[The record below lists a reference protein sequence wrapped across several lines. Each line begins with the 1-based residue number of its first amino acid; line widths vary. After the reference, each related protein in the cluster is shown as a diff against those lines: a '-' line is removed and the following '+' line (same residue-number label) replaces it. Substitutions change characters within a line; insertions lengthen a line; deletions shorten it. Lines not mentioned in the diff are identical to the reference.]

1 MKFAHTS
8 DCHVGGWREE
18 EMKNLSLLSFQ
29 KMIDACIQEHVGF
42 LLIAGDLFNT
52 SIPQIDL
59 IKEVAHQLN
68 RLKEENIDVY
78 IIPGS
83 HDYSPSGK
91 TMIDVLEKAGLCH
104 NVFKFKDN
112 KLEFTVDKTNTKITG
127 VIGLAG
133 GLEKTHYRT
142 LDKTNLEAENGFK
155 IFMFHTLLNEF
166 RPKDLEKVEG
176 ESYTLLPKG
185 FNYYAGGHPHFV
197 MEKRVPDYG
206 VIAYPGPLM
215 PNNFKE
221 LEELKHGGFYIC
233 DEKMNLKHI
242 PIKIKEVVSFYINAN
257 NKTPLEVEREIEQEM
272 KKHDCKDKIITLR
285 VEGTLKTGKPADINF
300 TELMEYVKESYCT
313 LKNTY
318 SLTTQE
324 FEEVKAD
331 IGSVEEI
338 EEKII
343 QEHLG
348 QIPLEQVKI
357 PELKLTKI
365 MLSLLNKEK
374 HEGERKSDFEV
385 RLMKEMIDTLQLK
398 EIWGNH
404 VIEED

>member
-29 KMIDACIQEHVGF
+29 KMIDICIQEHVGF

-59 IKEVAHQLN
+59 IKEVAFQLN

-112 KLEFTVDKTNTKITG
+112 KLEFTVDKTNTKIVG

-133 GLEKTHYRT
+133 GLEKAHYKV
-142 LDKTNLEAENGFK
+142 LDKTNLEAEQGFK

-166 RPKDLEKVEG
+166 RPKDLEKFDG

-185 FNYYAGGHPHFV
+185 FNYYAGGHIHCPRRLDFP
-197 MEKRVPDYG
+197 EYG
-206 VIAYPGPLM
+206 TLTYPGVLF
-215 PNNFKE
+215 PNSFSE
-221 LEELKHGGFYIC
+221 LEEFGGGGYYLVTVYEPKTLQQITFMPLQILPRVSLILDCHHKTPESISRELLEKINSGVRDSLVTIRLKGTI
-233 DEKMNLKHI
+233 KKIKNIRVMRNNI
-242 PIKIKEVVSFYINAN
+242 PIVS
-257 NKTPLEVEREIEQEM
+257 
-272 KKHDCKDKIITLR
+272 KKA
-285 VEGTLKTGKPADINF
+285 E
-300 TELMEYVKESYCT
+300 
-313 LKNTY
+313 
-318 SLTTQE
+318 
-324 FEEVKAD
+324 
-331 IGSVEEI
+331 
-338 EEKII
+338 
-343 QEHLG
+343 
-348 QIPLEQVKI
+348 
-357 PELKLTKI
+357 
-365 MLSLLNKEK
+365 
-374 HEGERKSDFEV
+374 
-385 RLMKEMIDTLQLK
+385 
-398 EIWGNH
+398 
-404 VIEED
+404 

>member
-1 MKFAHTS
+1 MKFAHTA

-18 EMKNLSLLSFQ
+18 EMKQLSLLSFQ
-29 KMIDACIQEHVGF
+29 KMIDCCIQEHVAF
-42 LLIAGDLFNT
+42 LLISGDLFNT

-59 IKEVAHQLN
+59 IKEVTNQLR

-104 NVFKFKDN
+104 NVFKLKDN
-112 KLEFTVDKTNTKITG
+112 KLEFTVDKTNVKITG

-133 GLEKTHYRT
+133 GLEKAHYKV
-142 LDKTNLEAENGFK
+142 LDKTNLEAEKGFK

-166 RPKDLEKVEG
+166 RPKELEKVEG

-185 FNYYAGGHPHFV
+185 FDYYAGGHPHFV
-197 MEKRVPDYG
+197 MEKRIRKYG
-206 VIAYPGPLM
+206 VITYPGPLM

-221 LEELKHGGFYIC
+221 IEELKQGGFFIG
-233 DEKMNLKHI
+233 DEKMNLRHI
-242 PIKIKEVVSFYINAN
+242 PIKIKEVIALQINAD
-257 NKTPLEVEREIEQEM
+257 NKTPLEVEREIEEHI
-272 KKHDCKDKIITLR
+272 KNHDLHDKIVTLR
-285 VEGTLKTGKPADINF
+285 VEGTLKTGKPSDINF
-300 TELMEYVKESYCT
+300 LGLIESMQGAYCI

-324 FEEVKAD
+324 FEEVRAET
-331 IGSVEEI
+331 GSVEQI

-343 QEHLG
+343 QEHVG
-348 QIPLEQVKI
+348 QIPLEQIKI
-357 PELKLTKI
+357 PEEQLTRK
-365 MLSLLNKEK
+365 MLTVLNKEK
-374 HEGERKSDFEV
+374 SEGERKADFEG
-385 RLMKEMIDTLQLK
+385 RLIKEVVDELQLA
-398 EIWGNH
+398 EVFGNH
-404 VIEED
+404 VVEEN

>member
-18 EMKNLSLLSFQ
+18 EMKQLSLLSFQ
-29 KMIDACIQEHVGF
+29 KMIDICIEEHVGF
-42 LLIAGDLFNT
+42 LLISGDLFNT

-104 NVFKFKDN
+104 NVFKFKEN
-112 KLEFTVDKTNTKITG
+112 KLEFTIDKTNTKITG

-133 GLEKTHYRT
+133 GLEKAHYRV
-142 LDKTNLEAENGFK
+142 LDKANLEAEKGFK

-166 RPKDLEKVEG
+166 RPKELEKVEG

-197 MEKRVPDYG
+197 MEKRVPEYG
-206 VIAYPGPLM
+206 VITYPGPLM

-221 LEELKHGGFYIC
+221 IEELKHGGFFIC
-233 DEKMNLKHI
+233 DEKMTLRHI
-242 PIKIKEVVSFYINAN
+242 PIKIKDVVSLCINAD
-257 NKTPLEVEREIEQEM
+257 NKTPLEVEREIEQAM
-272 KKHDCKDKIITLR
+272 KKQECKDKIVTLR
-285 VEGTLKTGKPADINF
+285 VEGTLKNGKPADINF
-300 TELMEYVKESYCT
+300 TDLMEHVKDAYCV

-331 IGSVEEI
+331 RGSVEEI
-338 EEKII
+338 ENRII

-348 QIPLEQVKI
+348 QISLDQVKI
-357 PELKLTKI
+357 KEEELAKI
-365 MLSLLNKEK
+365 MFSVLNKEK
-374 HEGERKSDFEV
+374 HEGERKIDFEV
-385 RLMKEMIDTLQLK
+385 RLMKEVVDMLQLK
-398 EIWGNH
+398 EVWGNH
-404 VIEED
+404 ATEED

>member
-1 MKFAHTS
+1 MKT
-8 DCHVGGWREE
+8 
-18 EMKNLSLLSFQ
+18 LTLLSFQ
-29 KMIDACIQEHVGF
+29 KMIDCCIEEHVGF
-42 LLIAGDLFNT
+42 LLISGDLFNT

-104 NVFKFKDN
+104 NVFKYKDN
-112 KLEFTVDKTNTKITG
+112 KLEFTIDKTNTKITG

-133 GLEKTHYRT
+133 GLEKAHYRV
-142 LDKTNLEAENGFK
+142 LDKSNLEAEKGFK

-185 FNYYAGGHPHFV
+185 FSYYAGGHPHFV
-197 MEKRVPDYG
+197 MEKRVPEYG
-206 VIAYPGPLM
+206 VITYPGPLM

-221 LEELKHGGFYIC
+221 IEELKHGGFFIC
-233 DEKMNLKHI
+233 DDKMVLRHI
-242 PIKIKEVVSFYINAN
+242 PIKIKDVVSLVVSAD
-257 NKTPLEVEREIEQEM
+257 NKTPLEVEREIESSIKRQEI
-272 KKHDCKDKIITLR
+272 KNKIVTLR
-285 VEGTLKTGKPADINF
+285 VEGILKTGKPADINF
-300 TELMEYVKESYCT
+300 PELIESMEEAYCV

-324 FEEVKAD
+324 FEEIKAD
-331 IGSVEEI
+331 TGTVEEV

-348 QIPLEQVKI
+348 QIPLEQIKI
-357 PELKLTKI
+357 KEGELTKM

-374 HEGERKSDFEV
+374 HEGERKADFEG
-385 RLMKEMIDTLQLK
+385 RLMKEVVDTLQLK
-398 EIWGNH
+398 EVWGNH
-404 VIEED
+404 AVEED